1 MLSRTKR
8 KIKKNSFHYSTLFS
22 QAQIP
27 FQLAPYESA
36 NSDEPRDKI
45 QEFHDSHAY
54 IRALFGGNR
63 SGKTES
69 GIYELLQPCLE
80 SPGEPGNQ
88 VWATTVSNEMLG
100 RIIWPKV
107 QKYVKSSDIQ
117 SIAWLNKGRR
127 IPAIVYFTNG
137 WEIHF
142 KSYEQ
147 GREKFQ
153 GASVRRILLDE
164 ECDKAIFEECLARV
178 LDQGGD
184 LLITMTPLK
193 GLTWVY
199 EDVYQASQADPDIAS
214 WTISLLENKYISQ
227 ESKDRFIAHLT
238 PDMIARRVA
247 GQFLRLEGAVFKEF
261 DPNIHVIEPFP
272 IPYYWR
278 KIRIVDFGYAEPFV
292 CQWIVQGQDGELY
305 VYQEHYQN
313 QTLLKEHARIIKEK
327 DMQGLEEGTKN
338 PYIETTVADHDAQGR
353 AELEEQGIFT
363 TAAIKDIEIGIEKV
377 NMRFAIMPNGKAGL
391 YIFNTCKNTIREVTR
406 LHYQEMKENKNV
418 PEIPVDK
425 DNHTTDTLRYGV
437 MYFDG
442 AHDIMEVIAGE
453 GERIY

>member
-1 MLSRTKR
+1 MLSRTKHR
-8 KIKKNSFHYSTLFS
+8 IKRNPFHFSTLFS
-22 QAQIP
+22 SVQIP
-27 FQLAPYESA
+27 FQLTPYSSA
-36 NSDEPRDKI
+36 NSEEPRDKI
-45 QEFHDSHAY
+45 QEFHNSSAY

-69 GIYELLQPCLE
+69 GVYELLQPCLE
-80 SPGEPGNQ
+80 SPGKLGNQ
-88 VWATTVSNEMLG
+88 VWATTISNEMLG

-107 QKYVKSSDIQ
+107 QKYINAIDIQ
-117 SIAWLNKGRR
+117 SIAWLNKGRK
-127 IPAIVYFTNG
+127 IPAIVYLTNG

-164 ECDKAIFEECLARV
+164 ECDKPIFEECLARV

-193 GLTWVY
+193 GLTWIY
-199 EDVYQASQADPDIAS
+199 EDVFQASQTDPDIAS
-214 WTISLLENKYISQ
+214 WTISLLENKYISR
-227 ESKDRFIAHLT
+227 ENKDRFIAHLT

-261 DPNIHVIEPFP
+261 DPNVHVIEPFP

-278 KIRIVDFGYAEPFV
+278 KIRTIDFGYAEPFV
-292 CQWIVQGQDGELY
+292 CLWIAQGQDGELY

-313 QTLLKEHARIIKEK
+313 MTLLKEHARIIQEK
-327 DMQGLEEGTKN
+327 DMQGLEEGAKDS
-338 PYIETTVADHDAQGR
+338 YIETTVADHDAQGR
-353 AELEEQGIFT
+353 ADLADYGVPT
-363 TAAIKDIEIGIEKV
+363 TAAKKDLEIGIEKV
-377 NMRFAIMPNGKAGL
+377 NMRFVIMKTYNTRL
-391 YIFNTCKNTIREVTR
+391 YVFNNCKNTIRECTKY
-406 LHYQEMKENKNV
+406 HYQEAKENKNT

-425 DNHTTDTLRYGV
+425 DNHTCDALRYAV